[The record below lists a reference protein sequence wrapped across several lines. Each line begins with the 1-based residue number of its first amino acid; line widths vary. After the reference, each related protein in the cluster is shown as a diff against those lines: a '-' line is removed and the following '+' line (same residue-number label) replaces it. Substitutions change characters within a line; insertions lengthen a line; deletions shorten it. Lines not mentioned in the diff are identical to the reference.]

1 MSLNYHWFSTMFGVY
16 IFAGAA
22 GSSMSLLVLVITA
35 LRRAGYLKD
44 IITLEHYHIMG
55 KWMLA
60 FCIFWAYIGFGQ
72 YMLIWYANIPEETQ
86 FFITR
91 NTESWWALSML
102 LVVGR
107 FFICFGILLLQSIK
121 KEPRH
126 LCWIAGWILF
136 MQMLDMYIIVLP
148 ALHGTGVHL
157 SIWDLLSLIAIGA
170 TLSFV
175 YLRIVPRTSLF
186 PVRDPRLIES
196 LNLVN

>member
-1 MSLNYHWFSTMFGVY
+1 MV
-16 IFAGAA
+16 GAEHA
-22 GSSMSLLVLVITA
+22 ARSRTLL
-35 LRRAGYLKD
+35 YLFWD
-44 IITLEHYHIMG
+44 SP
-55 KWMLA
+55 LA
-60 FCIFWAYIGFGQ
+60 IDQ
-72 YMLIWYANIPEETQ
+72 
-86 FFITR
+86 
-91 NTESWWALSML
+91 
-102 LVVGR
+102 
-107 FFICFGILLLQSIK
+107 

-126 LCWIAGWILF
+126 LCWVAGWILC

-170 TLSFV
+170 TLGFV